1 MTITRRSAITVT
13 VGRWSPGVVHVR
25 PRRSL
30 STRFPGWRG
39 GLSAHLPI
47 GGLGFESTRRAS
59 SQCLVQNT
67 SAATR
72 NCLPRRFLRAA
83 LDLAVALVPARRPS
97 ARLHRRVHG
106 GPLCGTSPRYLP
118 SVQRWMALHAAT
130 AVAHK
135 RPATTGAPN
144 ATCENWPSF
153 VRHQSAVTNLE
164 ALISNL

>member
-1 MTITRRSAITVT
+1 M
-13 VGRWSPGVVHVR
+13 VHVR

-39 GLSAHLPI
+39 GLSAYLPI

-59 SQCLVQNT
+59 SQCSFLVKNT

-83 LDLAVALVPARRPS
+83 FDPAVTLVPARRPS

-106 GPLCGTSPRYLP
+106 GPLCGPGASLGTSPRHLLWCTPSRGIASAWHFAVRRRPRPRRRRLP
-118 SVQRWMALHAAT
+118 
-130 AVAHK
+130 
-135 RPATTGAPN
+135 RPADGAEPHSGTGCLCARARPRLR
-144 ATCENWPSF
+144 
-153 VRHQSAVTNLE
+153 VQ
-164 ALISNL
+164 